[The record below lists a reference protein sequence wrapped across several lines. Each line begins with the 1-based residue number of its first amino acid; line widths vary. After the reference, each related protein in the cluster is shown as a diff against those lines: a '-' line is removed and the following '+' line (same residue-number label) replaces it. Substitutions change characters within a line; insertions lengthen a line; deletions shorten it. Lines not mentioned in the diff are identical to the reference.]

1 MRLVNTKHLFLTTRN
16 RSSGDI
22 HDAVYKIPSGAL
34 TCKEHET
41 FRICL
46 TRLSFYNDIYNINET
61 NNTLRFV
68 RTTDD
73 LVTNVTLPFGNYPYS
88 GASTTLGKVISS
100 QYKITGVEKV
110 IIKYTMAT
118 NRLTFSFTEPHE
130 LVFTS
135 DIWRIL
141 GFNDSTTRSTTS
153 VGTIE
158 SDVPVRG
165 RIYDRLYVKL
175 KGVTPTSFAFD
186 NMFTEDIR
194 LTNGLAAITIT
205 SPPYTFMNYV
215 NQSAEE
221 MAMYLA
227 NKAITKLRLEVLD
240 GSTGAPA
247 TFLKNDMD
255 MVLRIDTFND
265 KPDGTEDKLD
275 KMIEYLRYM
284 FMMQGITKMPDE
296 EESPDAYNEDAT
308 G

>member
-16 RSSGDI
+16 RSGGDI

-34 TCKEHET
+34 TCKDHET

-46 TRLSFYNDIYNINET
+46 TRLSFYNDIYNVNT
-61 NNTLRFV
+61 GNNTLQFV
-68 RTTDD
+68 RTTDN
-73 LVTNVTLPFGNYPYS
+73 LTTTITLPLGNYPYS
-88 GASTTLGKVISS
+88 GTSTTIGKAIAS
-100 QYKITGVEKV
+100 QYKIAGEDQVT
-110 IIKYTMAT
+110 ILYTMAT
-118 NRLTFSFTEPHE
+118 NRLTFSFATPHE
-130 LVFTS
+130 MIFTS

-141 GFNDSTTRSTTS
+141 GFTGSEPRSTS
-153 VGTIE
+153 AAGTIE

-165 RIYDRLYVKL
+165 RVYDRLYVKV

-186 NMFTEDIR
+186 NMFTQDIR

-227 NKAITKLRLEVLD
+227 NKAVTKLRIEILD

-247 TFLKNDMD
+247 AFLSNDID
-255 MVLRIDTFND
+255 MVLRIDTFDN
-265 KPDGTEDKLD
+265 KPDTTEEKLD
-275 KMIEYLRYM
+275 KMIEYLRDM
-284 FMMQGITKMPDE
+284 FMMQGITMPE
-296 EESPDAYNEDAT
+296 EESPDNNNEDAT

>member
-16 RSSGDI
+16 RSGGDI

-34 TCKEHET
+34 TCKDHET

-46 TRLSFYNDIYNINET
+46 TRLSFYNDIYNVNT
-61 NNTLRFV
+61 GNNTLQFV
-68 RTTDD
+68 RTTDN
-73 LVTNVTLPFGNYPYS
+73 LTTTITLPLGNYPYS
-88 GASTTLGKVISS
+88 GTSTTIGKAIAS
-100 QYKITGVEKV
+100 QYKIAGEDQIT
-110 IIKYTMAT
+110 ILYTMAT
-118 NRLTFSFTEPHE
+118 NRLTFSFATPHE
-130 LVFTS
+130 MIFTS

-141 GFNDSTTRSTTS
+141 GFTDSEPRNTS
-153 VGTIE
+153 AAGTIE

-165 RIYDRLYVKL
+165 RVYDRLYVKV

-186 NMFTEDIR
+186 NMFTQDIR

-227 NKAITKLRLEVLD
+227 NKAVTKLRIEILD

-247 TFLKNDMD
+247 AFLSNDID
-255 MVLRIDTFND
+255 MVLRIDTFDN
-265 KPDGTEDKLD
+265 KPDTTEEKLD
-275 KMIEYLRYM
+275 KMIEYLRDM
-284 FMMQGITKMPDE
+284 FMMQGITMPE
-296 EESPDAYNEDAT
+296 EESPDDSNEDAT

>member
-16 RSSGDI
+16 RSDGDI

-61 NNTLRFV
+61 NNTLQFV

-73 LVTNVTLPFGNYPYS
+73 LITNITLPLGNYPYS
-88 GASTTLGKVISS
+88 GASTTIGKAIAS
-100 QYKITGVEKV
+100 QYKLAGEDQVTIL
-110 IIKYTMAT
+110 YTMAT
-118 NRLTFSFTEPHE
+118 NRLTFSFATPHE
-130 LVFTS
+130 IVFTS
-135 DIWRIL
+135 DIWRVL
-141 GFNDSTTRSTTS
+141 GFTDSEPRNTTAA
-153 VGTIE
+153 GTIE

-227 NKAITKLRLEVLD
+227 NKAITKLRVEILD

-247 TFLKNDMD
+247 TFLKNDID
-255 MVLRIDTFND
+255 MVLRIDTFNN

-284 FMMQGITKMPDE
+284 FMMQGITKMPEE
-296 EESPDAYNEDAT
+296 EESPDDNNEDAT